1 MSDVVRLLIL
11 SDNKPGHV
19 SGSQGVVSSIEKIV
33 PAQAVT
39 LQIRLRLKFMRYPLR
54 LLLNRPGLL
63 GGLSEKT
70 QRKLIRFFYQIQEP
84 QHLEAGQRF
93 DWLIS
98 AGGDTSFLN
107 AWVAQLNG
115 IKNIYCSSLRGLAP
129 SLFTLLLSPRT
140 GSAGPNEI
148 KLSMAPKPIDRE
160 KIAEQGRQFRSEQ
173 KLQKETVWAVLIGG
187 DGAGYRFNRA
197 SMELLAKGLLE
208 QAERNHARLLLST
221 SRRTGLAHEQ
231 TLKSCLENHPAVAYA
246 TYYNHLPEKV
256 VAKFLGAADLV
267 FCTADSASMITESMT
282 AGKPVYVLAPERSTP
297 PPSHQ
302 AYLQKHVDAHH
313 IQLLPIQTLP
323 ALTVQQDIH
332 SYFHLLES
340 DSISELSL
348 KLKPWFQVGGTS
360 CA

>member
-1 MSDVVRLLIL
+1 MSAGTRLLIL

-19 SGSQGVVSSIEKIV
+19 SGSMGVLSSIEKIV

-39 LQIRLRLKFMRYPLR
+39 LHVRLRLKFMRYPLR
-54 LLLNRPGLL
+54 LLLNRPGSMR
-63 GGLSEKT
+63 GISETT
-70 QRKLIRFFYQIQEP
+70 QRRLIRFFYQVEDLR
-84 QHLEAGQRF
+84 HLEAGNRF

-129 SLFTLLLSPRT
+129 SLFTLLLSPRK

-160 KIAEQGRQFRSEQ
+160 KIAEQGRQFRSEHE
-173 KLQKETVWAVLIGG
+173 LQKNVVWAVLVGG
-187 DGAGYRFNRA
+187 DGAGYRFNRS

-221 SRRTGLAHEQ
+221 SRRTGLALEK
-231 TLKSCLENHPAVAYA
+231 TLKSCLETHPAVAYA
-246 TYYNHLPEKV
+246 TYFNHVPEKV

-267 FCTADSASMITESMT
+267 FCTADSASMITEAMT
-282 AGKPVYVLAPERSTP
+282 AGKPVYVLAPERACP

-302 AYLQKHVDAHH
+302 AYLQKHVDARH
-313 IQLLPIQTLP
+313 IRLLPLRDLP
-323 ALTVQQDIH
+323 ALTVQQDIQ

-340 DSISELSL
+340 DSISELAV
-348 KLKPWFQVGGTS
+348 KLKPWFQVPG
-360 CA
+360 